1 MRLGRLGL
9 FAAAALLAIG
19 TAVLVQNWLESERA
33 AMKPQAA
40 KPAPSTRVLVA
51 KNNVAI
57 GHFIN
62 ADNVKWIDWPNGGIQ
77 PSYLVEGKRQVADIA
92 GSVVRYAL
100 SAGEPITDGKIVS
113 PGDRGFLAAVLQPG
127 MRAVSVP
134 INLTSGISG
143 FVFPGDRVDIV
154 LVHVYKQ
161 GGGEGERDRR
171 AGETVL
177 TDVRVLAV
185 DQKTDSKNNEPI
197 LARSITF
204 EVNSKQA
211 EILALAAEMGK
222 LSLSLRSLANNQTPD
237 GDNRSTSSGDPAGAN
252 GGKGAMHTTFTLDS
266 DASSLLAGGG
276 RNGERVTLLRGA
288 AAAAPANKAQQ

>member
-9 FAAAALLAIG
+9 FAAAGLLAIG
-19 TAVLVQNWLESERA
+19 TAVLVQNWLEAERA

-40 KPAPSTRVLVA
+40 KPAPTLRVLVA
-51 KNNVAI
+51 KTNIGI
-57 GHFIN
+57 GHFVS
-62 ADNVKWIDWPNGGIQ
+62 ADNVKWIDWPNSGVQ
-77 PSYLVEGKRQVADIA
+77 PTYVVEGKRQVADIA
-92 GSVVRYAL
+92 GSVVRHAI
-100 SAGEPITDGKIVS
+100 SAGEPVTDGKIVS

-161 GGGEGERDRR
+161 GQGEGDRDKR

-177 TDVRVLAV
+177 SDVRVLAV
-185 DQKTDSKNNEPI
+185 DQKTDNKDNEPI

-204 EVNSKQA
+204 EVNTKQA

-222 LSLSLRSLANNQTPD
+222 LSLSLRSLANGQQSD
-237 GDNRSTSSGDPAGAN
+237 DENRSTASGDPTAPAGS
-252 GGKGAMHTTFTLDS
+252 GKGMPTTFTLDS
-266 DASSLLAGGG
+266 DASSLLSGGG
-276 RNGERVTLLRGA
+276 RSGDRVTLLRGSNVT
-288 AAAAPANKAQQ
+288 ANKAQQ